1 MLMLLL
7 AMIRCWQRSVVGNG
21 LLLTMICGFLQA
33 LIASSAPRELRSFKE
48 ENAVKA

>member
-1 MLMLLL
+1 MDAYAVVVNDLLL
-7 AMIRCWQRSVVGNG
+7 A
-21 LLLTMICGFLQA
+21 TICRFLQA